1 MNITVKIAT
10 NYGREY
16 IYPVC
21 TQAKLFARISGHKT
35 LTRDTIDL
43 IKKMG
48 YSVSQ
53 EVTEL

>member
-21 TQAKLFARISGHKT
+21 PQAKLFTRLTGHKT
-35 LTRDTIDL
+35 LTRHAISL
-43 IKKMG
+43 IKEMG
-48 YSVSQ
+48 YTVSQ
-53 EVTEL
+53 EVSEL

>member
-21 TQAKLFARISGHKT
+21 NTAKAFARISGHKT

-48 YSVSQ
+48 YTVSQ
-53 EVTEL
+53 EVSEL

>member
-1 MNITVKIAT
+1 MKITVKVAT

-21 TQAKLFARISGHKT
+21 NTAKAFARISGHKT

-48 YSVSQ
+48 YTVSQ
-53 EVTEL
+53 EVSEL